1 MFFTLIPVTPLI
13 AFTGYDRTSRSRPA
27 APAELSA
34 STGLMQG
41 ASDEVVVH
49 NDEAATLCCCLP
61 FFRRRS
67 SELHEP
73 LTAGADD
80 PAAAPPGPELLSPR
94 SRQLGKVVEE
104 VVLTERTYVA
114 DLELLATHF
123 MPLLRT
129 QIAASGVSD
138 LPDCGSLVHMHREVL
153 TAAGPKRKLKAWE
166 GKKNPTEGERRGI
179 ALIWGAVKL
188 KMQTEGYFIHP
199 K

>member
-1 MFFTLIPVTPLI
+1 
-13 AFTGYDRTSRSRPA
+13 
-27 APAELSA
+27 
-34 STGLMQG
+34 MQG

-153 TAAGPKRKLKAWE
+153 ARLAEAGESVAGLAQAFGGMAPYLRLYATYCSAYDMALLAADELRSLALQLRTLPETHGQSAPIHL
-166 GKKNPTEGERRGI
+166 GE
-179 ALIWGAVKL
+179 
-188 KMQTEGYFIHP
+188 
-199 K
+199 